1 MSNIIHYEKY
11 INKGLSGLCNLG
23 NTCFINS
30 CMQVLSHTYE
40 LNDFLESEKYR
51 ERLNNNNESAL
62 LIEWDNLRKIMWK
75 DNCIISPGKFI
86 TTIQKIAKIKK
97 MDIFTGF
104 SQNDV
109 SEFLLFIIDCFHN
122 SICRQVK
129 MTITG
134 TPENE
139 KDQIAILCFNMIE
152 KMYKNQYSEI
162 WNLFY
167 AVHVSQI
174 RCLET
179 NKILN
184 NAPEPFFIINLPIPE
199 NNKNPSLYDC
209 FDLYVKEE
217 ILDGPNAWY
226 NENTKTYENVKRQ
239 ILFWSF
245 PNILV
250 IDLKRFFS
258 NNNNKNQ
265 KLVNIPIDNLDLSK
279 YVIGYKKDKYI
290 YDLYGICNHSG
301 SVHGGH
307 YTAYIKNANNKWY
320 SFNDTNVS
328 EINSNMLISTKA
340 YCLFYRKKI
349 IQ

>member
-1 MSNIIHYEKY
+1 
-11 INKGLSGLCNLG
+11 
-23 NTCFINS
+23 
-30 CMQVLSHTYE
+30 
-40 LNDFLESEKYR
+40 
-51 ERLNNNNESAL
+51 
-62 LIEWDNLRKIMWK
+62 
-75 DNCIISPGKFI
+75 
-86 TTIQKIAKIKK
+86 
-97 MDIFTGF
+97 MDLFTGF

-109 SEFLLFIIDCFHN
+109 SEFLLFIIDCFH
-122 SICRQVK
+122 SAISRQVK
-129 MTITG
+129 MTING

-139 KDQIAILCFNMIE
+139 KDQIAVLCFNMIE
-152 KMYKNQYSEI
+152 KMYKNEYSEV
-162 WNLFY
+162 WNIFY

-209 FDLYVKEE
+209 FDLYVNAE
-217 ILDGPNAWY
+217 ILEGSNAWY
-226 NENTKTYENVKRQ
+226 NETTQQYENVIRQ

-250 IDLKRFFS
+250 IDLKRFS
-258 NNNNKNQ
+258 SKNNKNQ
-265 KLVNIPIDNLDLSK
+265 KLVTIPINDLDLSK
-279 YVIGYKKDKYI
+279 YVIGYKKENYV

-307 YTAYIKNANNKWY
+307 YTAYVKNANNKWY

>member
-1 MSNIIHYEKY
+1 
-11 INKGLSGLCNLG
+11 
-23 NTCFINS
+23 
-30 CMQVLSHTYE
+30 
-40 LNDFLESEKYR
+40 
-51 ERLNNNNESAL
+51 
-62 LIEWDNLRKIMWK
+62 
-75 DNCIISPGKFI
+75 
-86 TTIQKIAKIKK
+86 
-97 MDIFTGF
+97 
-104 SQNDV
+104 
-109 SEFLLFIIDCFHN
+109 
-122 SICRQVK
+122 
-129 MTITG
+129 
-134 TPENE
+134 
-139 KDQIAILCFNMIE
+139 
-152 KMYKNQYSEI
+152 
-162 WNLFY
+162 
-167 AVHVSQI
+167 
-174 RCLET
+174 
-179 NKILN
+179 
-184 NAPEPFFIINLPIPE
+184 LPIPE

-217 ILDGPNAWY
+217 ILDGDNAWY
-226 NENTKTYENVKRQ
+226 NENTKTYENVTRQ

-258 NNNNKNQ
+258 NNNKNQ
-265 KLVNIPIDNLDLSK
+265 KLVTIPIDDLDLSK
-279 YVIGYKKDKYI
+279 YVIGYKKENYV